1 MTITRAADNREYAET
16 ADFKLMTSAF
26 YAPMASAF
34 LRLQKA
40 TVLSF
45 FRSTPSEYRTC
56 RISYSVVQGGKIME
70 KNRQPTTI
78 CKSVF
83 KGGEST
89 TTEQE
94 FTKMWARLIN
104 ALEKNR

>member
-1 MTITRAADNREYAET
+1 MKFSHRYPMFAALLISIAKKSQLPETVIAGFIHRGMTITRAADNREYAET

-26 YAPMASAF
+26 YAPRASAF

-56 RISYSVVQGGKIME
+56 RISYSVV
-70 KNRQPTTI
+70 
-78 CKSVF
+78 
-83 KGGEST
+83 
-89 TTEQE
+89 
-94 FTKMWARLIN
+94 
-104 ALEKNR
+104 